1 MENKKFKISVKD
13 VSRIFFSPSGERIE
27 ALKGVNLEVED
38 AFSSAGR
45 DIGEFRVLL
54 GPSGCGKST
63 LLRMIAGLDKPSS
76 GQVLVN
82 GEVVTHPGK
91 DRGMVFQKYTSF
103 PWLTVADNI
112 AYGMKING
120 VPEAQRKETVDR
132 LLKSV
137 GLSEFANVYPETLSG
152 GMQQRVAI
160 ARTLA
165 LRPSVILM
173 DEPFGALDAQTRSDM
188 QQLLLQIWDE
198 TACTI
203 LFVTHDVEEAVYLAD
218 RIFIMSSHPGTIV
231 EDVEVPFDRP
241 RDLGLKEK
249 NEFHELQ
256 HYVLGRLKSAPGI
269 GGHVRVSI

>member
-1 MENKKFKISVKD
+1 METKKYKIAVHNL
-13 VSRIFFSPSGERIE
+13 SRTFYSPSGEKIE
-27 ALKGVNLEVED
+27 ALQGVNLDVED
-38 AFSSAGR
+38 AFSPAGR

-63 LLRMIAGLDKPSS
+63 LLRLIAGLDQPDS
-76 GQVLVN
+76 GEIEVN
-82 GEVVTHPGK
+82 GQPVTGPGK

-103 PWLTVADNI
+103 PWLTVQQNVE
-112 AYGMKING
+112 YGMKINK
-120 VPEAQRKETVDR
+120 VPEAQRKETSER
-132 LLKSV
+132 LLKAV

-173 DEPFGALDAQTRSDM
+173 DEPFGALDAQTRSEM
-188 QQLLLQIWDE
+188 QQLLLGIWDE

-231 EDVEVPFDRP
+231 EDVQVPFDRP
-241 RDLGLKEK
+241 RSLDLKESSA
-249 NEFHELQ
+249 FHDLQ
-256 HYVLGRLKSAPGI
+256 HYVLGSLKRAPGV
-269 GGHVRVSI
+269 GGNVRVSV